1 MEQRPGDPVHVRG
14 VTSTLRRAVEL
25 SVVSVGWNAI
35 VGVAAVATALT
46 TGSLALIGF
55 GVNAVVD
62 SSVSVLLI
70 WRFRAEER
78 GHAERAARAE
88 ERAERVAAIAFVLIA
103 IYLAVQAG
111 RAISHGTGRSA
122 SAFAIVEALASLLV
136 LPLLG
141 RAKLRVAT
149 ELGSRALRADSLLTL
164 FGAAL
169 AAVACAALLLERVE
183 GWWWADA
190 IGALLIATLLL
201 SEAVG
206 TLGALTR
213 RLGQG
218 ASRCRS

>member
-1 MEQRPGDPVHVRG
+1 M
-14 VTSTLRRAVEL
+14 TSTLRRAVEL

-35 VGVAAVATALT
+35 VGVAAVATALA

-55 GVNAVVD
+55 GINAVVD
-62 SSVSVLLI
+62 SSVSALLI

-88 ERAERVAAIAFVLIA
+88 ERAERVAGVAFVLIA

-111 RAISHGTGRSA
+111 RAIAHEAGRSA

-169 AAVACAALLLERVE
+169 AAVACAALVLERVE
-183 GWWWADA
+183 DWWWADA
-190 IGALLIATLLL
+190 AGALLIAALLL
-201 SEAVG
+201 SEAAR
-206 TLGALTR
+206 TLGDYGTSR
-213 RLGQG
+213 RW
-218 ASRCRS
+218 RSSIGRRRTNGRRRSMR